1 LGLPPAL
8 GWNICFCFYD
18 VDGRSDVKELTV
30 ALEYSAEP
38 AKRQCTRASDDQKKP
53 VGTGL
58 KSQGD
63 LKQAI
68 NVDAGNDH
76 VYEGEQADASIGKYA
91 VLSVRLLLQRS

>member
-1 LGLPPAL
+1 M
-8 GWNICFCFYD
+8 
-18 VDGRSDVKELTV
+18 
-30 ALEYSAEP
+30 
-38 AKRQCTRASDDQKKP
+38 
-53 VGTGL
+53 

-68 NVDAGNDH
+68 NVDTGNDH